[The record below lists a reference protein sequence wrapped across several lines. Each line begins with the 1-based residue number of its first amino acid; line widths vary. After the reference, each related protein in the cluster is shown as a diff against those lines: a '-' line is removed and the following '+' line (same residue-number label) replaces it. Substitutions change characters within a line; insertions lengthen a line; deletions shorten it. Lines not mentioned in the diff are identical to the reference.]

1 MTTQKVRYN
10 VISSPSKTEGARG
23 SMTTKSRLKYFL
35 HNTILMLVV
44 AVSVA
49 SCNNDNCIGNGS
61 SIPLAGFYDGDKQ
74 VSISNLTVYGIGA
87 PNDSVIIDN
96 TSASSVYLPLRL
108 STGSCS
114 YVFNYNTE
122 DVENDTI
129 TLSYDA
135 IPFFQSH
142 ECGAMYNFKI
152 TSTEHTRNAID
163 SVRIPDPMITNADVV
178 SIKIYVQ

>member
-1 MTTQKVRYN
+1 MLTVIMT
-10 VISSPSKTEGARG
+10 
-23 SMTTKSRLKYFL
+23 
-35 HNTILMLVV
+35 VV
-44 AVSVA
+44 AMT

-61 SIPLAGFYDGDKQ
+61 SIPLAGFYNGDKQ
-74 VSISNLTVYGIGA
+74 VSISSLTVYGIGA
-87 PNDSVIIDN
+87 PNDSVIIDK